1 MGYQLAAD
9 VVVVV
14 HLAYLVFLALGGLLA
29 WRWPHLIWLHVPAMA
44 WGLVAITVGVTCP
57 LTVVEKHFRGLA
69 GEQGYAGGFIDHYS
83 GEEEA
88 YQREVAL
95 GIDHPFDV
103 VVYPERYLTLVRL
116 LLAAVVVAG
125 YVGVIWGPRRQ
136 APAPRGSAPAIGG
149 LGG

>member
-69 GEQGYAGGFIDHYS
+69 GEQGYAGGFIDHYVE
-83 GEEEA
+83 G
-88 YQREVAL
+88 
-95 GIDHPFDV
+95 